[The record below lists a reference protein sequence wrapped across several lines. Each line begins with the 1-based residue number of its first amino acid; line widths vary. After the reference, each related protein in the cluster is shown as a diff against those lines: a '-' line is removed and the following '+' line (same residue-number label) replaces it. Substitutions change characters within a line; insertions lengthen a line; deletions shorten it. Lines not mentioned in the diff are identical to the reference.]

1 MDDFTKYMFPL
12 QHDEILSF
20 APIPIIHPYLDPTIH
35 HQDLENQGASSLASH
50 QQNTEEIVINN
61 HVNKAWKSQRKPASA
76 IRDDQNVKG
85 RNPEQKRAFHRDIER
100 QRRLEMANLH
110 ASLRNLLPS
119 EYIKGKR
126 SMSDHVLEAINYIK
140 HMEKN
145 IGELEVKRDKLRNL
159 TGESS
164 NLDSKRVNE
173 TNSLSITFTVEPC
186 SGGGFEILM
195 KNYLTDNNWLPLS
208 RILDVLLDEGITV
221 VNCVCTKVNEECL
234 YTIQTEATHMSDV
247 DLISLQV
254 KLTEKFMACKKLWVV
269 EQH

>member
-1 MDDFTKYMFPL
+1 
-12 QHDEILSF
+12 
-20 APIPIIHPYLDPTIH
+20 
-35 HQDLENQGASSLASH
+35 
-50 QQNTEEIVINN
+50 
-61 HVNKAWKSQRKPASA
+61 
-76 IRDDQNVKG
+76 
-85 RNPEQKRAFHRDIER
+85 
-100 QRRLEMANLH
+100 
-110 ASLRNLLPS
+110 
-119 EYIKGKR
+119 
-126 SMSDHVLEAINYIK
+126 MSDHVLEAINYIK

-234 YTIQTEATHMSDV
+234 YTIQTEV
-247 DLISLQV
+247 RL
-254 KLTEKFMACKKLWVV
+254 
-269 EQH
+269 

>member
-1 MDDFTKYMFPL
+1 
-12 QHDEILSF
+12 
-20 APIPIIHPYLDPTIH
+20 
-35 HQDLENQGASSLASH
+35 
-50 QQNTEEIVINN
+50 
-61 HVNKAWKSQRKPASA
+61 
-76 IRDDQNVKG
+76 
-85 RNPEQKRAFHRDIER
+85 
-100 QRRLEMANLH
+100 
-110 ASLRNLLPS
+110 
-119 EYIKGKR
+119 
-126 SMSDHVLEAINYIK
+126 MSDHVLEAINYIK

-145 IGELEVKRDKLRNL
+145 IGEFEVKRDKLRNL

-164 NLDSKRVNE
+164 NLDSKKVNE

-195 KNYLTDNNWLPLS
+195 KNYLTDNNWFSLS

-254 KLTEKFMACKKLWVV
+254 KLTEKFMACKKLWVI